1 MLHII
6 LNGLNITIEL
16 GLYIIAKLKKMFFFI
31 ITMKKNIYLFII
43 FYSSALCNSA
53 NSLTL

>member
-43 FYSSALCNSA
+43 FYSSALCSSA
-53 NSLTL
+53 NSFTL